1 MVAAVTLEPGAVGA
15 DAQALRD
22 ARLSPRDLDSLVLVG
37 APGAPAV
44 NGKARVEIGGAPH
57 GQLDWLKSLGCFTEI
72 IQYRTR
78 IFIPIDQAEAIIAR
92 LLGTGEAL

>member
-1 MVAAVTLEPGAVGA
+1 MLAGRSVEIARPFPATLKR
-15 DAQALRD
+15 AL
-22 ARLSPRDLDSLVLVG
+22 
-37 APGAPAV
+37 V